1 MGSGFDLGLEGAQ
14 QRLIQRRNQE
24 EQQRLQQQNTVGARL
39 LDSINTVSNMK
50 PPSDPQTIV
59 DETGKTVP
67 NPVYLSKKQA
77 YDEAQDNKKKMLD
90 QYTALMSPAQ
100 HANFAQHLHGLI
112 FGHADHRP
120 QQPALSPNS
129 SPNDPVPAPD
139 QGQAPAPSSAS
150 PAPLHPMAPAPPD
163 HPIHAITKG
172 IKELGNHLS
181 AFANPLPAQ
190 AQPDAALM
198 AKYYRD
204 PTEVA
209 HERNME
215 LWDLKGENALNV
227 AKERTKALTASLAA
241 RPPRLLSES
250 NIPDFLQE
258 WKVDPNLT
266 VVTAQGNPLSPAQL
280 MEMPPNFKVREFKA
294 GGNVFYSVGDQ
305 NTKTG
310 TFGGITYQIPQ
321 LGAITPENSN
331 PLGIA
336 HPGTTSDVQ
345 DPFSLHTVTQRTPQT
360 PGMTG
365 GAGLNG
371 TFTPPSVGGQPN
383 PTLHVRP
390 SPQAVPG
397 SNPGARPPGT
407 VPGGGAVKTKPV
419 SGNAPLPPLDENG
432 HIPAGVGN
440 DLIRQA
446 ANGILD
452 GRDPKEFGNPKV
464 QTAAL
469 ALVDKFV
476 PGYSR
481 GAFTPKE
488 KVQFGVAMHFLDQ
501 LKNSDSLSVL
511 DNVVS
516 REKIARAMKAPE
528 HMSMLDRIAA
538 YSLSPKEAEFVRFFN
553 QARGT
558 VAGLSQ
564 ITRSGRA
571 TNSQVS
577 TIAQELPNVFQ
588 SSSSDDAKKRVEQL
602 LKEADIALHTNPR
615 DVGKEA
621 PVSKSAPKSPGGQT
635 LADRLNEALG
645 K

>member
-24 EQQRLQQQNTVGARL
+24 EQQRQQNQNAVGAQL
-39 LDSINTVSNMK
+39 LDAINQSSNIKPTMK
-50 PPSDPQTIV
+50 
-59 DETGKTVP
+59 DEQGNVVP
-67 NPVYLSKKQA
+67 NPA
-77 YDEAQDNKKKMLD
+77 YDQAQKDRRDLLT
-90 QYTALMSPAQ
+90 QYTSLYSPQQ
-100 HANFAQHLHGLI
+100 HASFADHLHGLI

-129 SPNDPVPAPD
+129 SPNEPSEPAA

-163 HPIHAITKG
+163 HPIHAISKG
-172 IKELGNHLS
+172 IKELGSHLS
-181 AFANPLPAQ
+181 AFAHPLPAQ
-190 AQPDAALM
+190 AQPDAALI
-198 AKYYRD
+198 AKYYKD
-204 PTEVA
+204 PAEVQ
-209 HERNME
+209 HERQME
-215 LWDLKGENALNV
+215 QWGLRGENALKV
-227 AKERTKALTASLAA
+227 AEIRKQATMASLAS
-241 RPPRLLSES
+241 RPPRMLSQTTVPNLLKQM
-250 NIPDFLQE
+250 D
-258 WKVDPNLT
+258 VDPDQ
-266 VVTAQGNPLSPAQL
+266 VVYGPNGQELSKAQL
-280 MEMPPNFKVREFKA
+280 AELPAGTIAREFKA
-294 GGNVFYSVGDQ
+294 GPNVFYALGDQ
-305 NTKTG
+305 NSKTINV
-310 TFGGITYQIPQ
+310 GGQIYDVPSVGPITSQNSTA
-321 LGAITPENSN
+321 LGPA
-331 PLGIA
+331 
-336 HPGTTSDVQ
+336 TSTLPHTSAVT
-345 DPFSLHTVTQRTPQT
+345 DPFNLTTTTQRTTPAT
-360 PGMTG
+360 PGMSS
-365 GAGLNG
+365 A
-371 TFTPPSVGGQPN
+371 PAPAQPG
-383 PTLHVRP
+383 PVLMTRP
-390 SPQAVPG
+390 
-397 SNPGARPPGT
+397 NPGARPPGT
-407 VPGGGAVKTKPV
+407 VPGGGAVKAKPV

-488 KVQFGVAMHFLDQ
+488 KVQFGVAMHFLNQ
-501 LKNSDSLSVL
+501 LKDSDSLSVL

-538 YSLSPKEAEFVRFFN
+538 YSLTPKEAEFVRFFN

-571 TNSQVS
+571 TNSQVN

-588 SSSSDDAKKRVEQL
+588 SSSSDDARKRVDQL

-615 DVGKEA
+615 DVGKQ
-621 PVSKSAPKSPGGQT
+621 PVSKNVPKSPGGQT

>member
-1 MGSGFDLGLEGAQ
+1 MGSGFDLGLENAQ

-24 EQQRLQQQNTVGARL
+24 EQQRVQQQNTVGAQL
-39 LDSINTVSNMK
+39 LDAINNASNIK
-50 PPSDPQTIV
+50 PQTK
-59 DETGKTVP
+59 DENGNIIH
-67 NPVYLSKKQA
+67 NPEYDNAQQAKQ
-77 YDEAQDNKKKMLD
+77 QLLQ
-90 QYTALMSPAQ
+90 QYTTLMSPAQ
-100 HANFAQHLHGLI
+100 HASFADHLHGLI

-129 SPNDPVPAPD
+129 SPNEPSAPA

-163 HPIHAITKG
+163 HPIHAISKG
-172 IKELGNHLS
+172 IRELGNHLS
-181 AFANPLPAQ
+181 AFAHPLPLQ
-190 AQPDAALM
+190 QQPDPALM

-204 PTEVA
+204 PAEVQF
-209 HERNME
+209 ERNKE
-215 LWDLKGENALNV
+215 IWGVRGQNALELQNL
-227 AKERTKALTASLAA
+227 KNEYLKTQLQA
-241 RPPRLLSES
+241 RPPRLLSQTT
-250 NIPDFLQE
+250 IPDLLEQM
-258 WKVDPNLT
+258 KVDPT
-266 VVTAQGNPLSPAQL
+266 MAIYAPDGHEVSPAQL
-280 MEMPPNFKVREFKA
+280 AEMPAGTIAREFRA
-294 GGNVFYSVGDQ
+294 GSQIFYALGDQ
-305 NTKTG
+305 NSKT
-310 TFGGITYQIPQ
+310 
-321 LGAITPENSN
+321 
-331 PLGIA
+331 
-336 HPGTTSDVQ
+336 
-345 DPFSLHTVTQRTPQT
+345 
-360 PGMTG
+360 
-365 GAGLNG
+365 LN
-371 TFTPPSVGGQPN
+371 VGGQIYDIPAVGQIN
-383 PTLHVRP
+383 IAGPKQNSTVVGQATSTLPHASSTTDPFGLTTTSKRQTVVPPVSSAAPPPPGAPPVEPTLKTRP
-390 SPQAVPG
+390 GAEV
-397 SNPGARPPGT
+397 NPGARPPGT
-407 VPGGGAVKTKPV
+407 VPGGAAVKTKPV
-419 SGNAPLPPLDENG
+419 SINAPLPPLDENG

-440 DLIRQA
+440 DLVRQA

-488 KVQFGVAMHFLDQ
+488 KVQFGVAMHFLNQ
-501 LKNSDSLSVL
+501 LKDSDSLSVL
-511 DNVVS
+511 DNVIS

-528 HMSMLDRIAA
+528 HMGLADRIAA
-538 YSLSPKEAEFVRFFN
+538 YSLTPKEAEFVRFFN

-571 TNSQVS
+571 TNSQVN

-588 SSSSDDAKKRVEQL
+588 SSSSDDARKRVDQL

-615 DVGKEA
+615 DVGKQ
-621 PVSKSAPKSPGGQT
+621 PVSKSVPKSPGGQT